1 MQLAQKCAVFQIL
14 LDKIHLYFRVSFPL
28 MVWCTRQMG
37 QGNRNLIKF
46 FNYPNDTINKVWP
59 EFIIWVKR

>member
-28 MVWCTRQMG
+28 MFGV
-37 QGNRNLIKF
+37 LDK
-46 FNYPNDTINKVWP
+46 
-59 EFIIWVKR
+59 WVKVTEI